1 LDVRSSMEGGTPLAQ
16 SRRVSKKPDRTASE
30 RLKLEAQALATAGKL
45 TAALEAYG
53 RAAEVLP
60 HDAWLH
66 HAAGELAKKLK
77 QDGLAAIYFRKSGA
91 AFMASGFSRYA
102 LPALRS
108 SWLLFRSG
116 LPSTAG
122 AYREVTHE
130 LAAVQRELGFQTD
143 AAMTEELGRGALEE
157 LTASERGPDDSVPP
171 RESLARTLRT
181 SVAPRRSAGQGFRR
195 WLERVR
201 KALSA

>member
-1 LDVRSSMEGGTPLAQ
+1 
-16 SRRVSKKPDRTASE
+16 VSKKPE
-30 RLKLEAQALATAGKL
+30 RSAAEKTKTEAQALVAAGKL
-45 TAALEAYG
+45 TAALELYG
-53 RAAEVLP
+53 RAAEVLSN
-60 HDAWLH
+60 DAWLH

-77 QDGLAAIYFRKSGA
+77 QDALAARYFRKSGV

-116 LPSTAG
+116 LPATAA
-122 AYREVTHE
+122 AYREVTRE
-130 LAAVQRELGFQTD
+130 LAAVQRELGFETD
-143 AAMTEELGRGALEE
+143 ASTTEELGNDAFQSAAAGA
-157 LTASERGPDDSVPP
+157 GPNDSVPH
-171 RESLARTLRT
+171 RDSLTRALQTP
-181 SVAPRRSAGQGFRR
+181 VATRPSAMPGFRR

>member
-1 LDVRSSMEGGTPLAQ
+1 M
-16 SRRVSKKPDRTASE
+16 SKKPERTAAE
-30 RLKLEAQALATAGKL
+30 KLKTEAQALVAAGKL

-53 RAAEVLP
+53 RAAEVLSN
-60 HDAWLH
+60 DAWLH

-77 QDGLAAIYFRKSGA
+77 QEELAAMYFRKSGA

-116 LPSTAG
+116 LPATAG

-130 LAAVQRELGFQTD
+130 LAAVQRELGFETD
-143 AAMTEELGRGALEE
+143 ASMTEQLGNDALDG
-157 LTASERGPDDSVPP
+157 TAASEHGPNDSVPP
-171 RESLARTLRT
+171 RDSLARALRT
-181 SVAPRRSAGQGFRR
+181 PVTTRPSAAPGFRR

>member
-1 LDVRSSMEGGTPLAQ
+1 MGGGTPLAQ
-16 SRRVSKKPDRTASE
+16 PADVSKKPDRAAAEKMKT
-30 RLKLEAQALATAGKL
+30 EAQALVTAGKL

-53 RAAEVLP
+53 RAAEVLS

-66 HAAGELAKKLK
+66 HAAGELARKLK
-77 QDGLAAIYFRKSGA
+77 QDGLAAMYFRKSGA
-91 AFMASGFSRYA
+91 AFMASGFNRYA

-108 SWLLFRSG
+108 SWLLLRAG
-116 LPSTAG
+116 LPATVG

-143 AAMTEELGRGALEE
+143 ASMTEALADHALEGLSPSELGPNE
-157 LTASERGPDDSVPP
+157 SVPP
-171 RESLARTLRT
+171 RDSLTRSLQ
-181 SVAPRRSAGQGFRR
+181 SPVAPSPSAAPGFRR

-201 KALSA
+201 RALSA

>member
-1 LDVRSSMEGGTPLAQ
+1 LKGGTALAQ
-16 SRRVSKKPDRTASE
+16 SGGVSKKAERTAGE
-30 RLKLEAQALATAGKL
+30 KMKTEAQALVSAGKL
-45 TAALEAYG
+45 TAALELYG
-53 RAAEVLP
+53 RAAELLSN
-60 HDAWLH
+60 DAWLH

-77 QDGLAAIYFRKSGA
+77 QEELAAMHFRRSGA

-108 SWLLFRSG
+108 SWLLLRNG
-116 LPSTAG
+116 LPATAG

-130 LAAVQRELGFQTD
+130 LAAVQRELGFLTD
-143 AAMTEELGRGALEE
+143 ARMTEQLVSDALDGMGAAEP
-157 LTASERGPDDSVPP
+157 GPKDSVPP
-171 RESLARTLRT
+171 RESLARALQAPVTKSP
-181 SVAPRRSAGQGFRR
+181 SVAPGFRR

>member
-1 LDVRSSMEGGTPLAQ
+1 
-16 SRRVSKKPDRTASE
+16 VSKKPE
-30 RLKLEAQALATAGKL
+30 RSAAEKTKTEAQALVAAGKL
-45 TAALEAYG
+45 TAALELYG
-53 RAAEVLP
+53 RAAEVLSN
-60 HDAWLH
+60 DAWLH

-77 QDGLAAIYFRKSGA
+77 QDALAARYFRKSGV

-116 LPSTAG
+116 LPATAA
-122 AYREVTHE
+122 AYREVTRE
-130 LAAVQRELGFQTD
+130 LAAVQRELGFETD
-143 AAMTEELGRGALEE
+143 ASMTEELANDALQSTAAGAP
-157 LTASERGPDDSVPP
+157 GPNDSVPH
-171 RESLARTLRT
+171 RDILARALQTPIATR
-181 SVAPRRSAGQGFRR
+181 PSAMPGFRR